1 MRPPL
6 LEPVHIER
14 LLAERPLWRLED
26 SPLPPRR
33 IVREVVA
40 PNFLAAVGLLNAI
53 ALAAEKLDHHP
64 DLLLY
69 GWNKL
74 RITTTTHDQ
83 GGLTELDFRLAAEID
98 AIAGD

>member
-6 LEPVHIER
+6 LNDTQIQE
-14 LLAERPLWRLED
+14 LLAEHPHWRLDE
-26 SPLPPRR
+26 SSLPPQR
-33 IVREVVA
+33 IVREIVA
-40 PNFLAAVGLLNAI
+40 PNFLAAVGIVNAI

-64 DLLLY
+64 DILLY

-83 GGLTELDFRLAAEID
+83 GGLTELDFRLAADID
-98 AIAGD
+98 AIVGG

>member
-6 LEPVHIER
+6 LTDTQIQE
-14 LLAERPLWRLED
+14 LLAEHPHWRLDET
-26 SPLPPRR
+26 PLPPQR
-33 IVREVVA
+33 IVRDIVA
-40 PNFLAAVGLLNAI
+40 PNFLAAVGIVNAI

-64 DLLLY
+64 DILLY

-83 GGLTELDFRLAAEID
+83 GGLTELDFRLATEID
-98 AIAGD
+98 AIVGS